1 MEKLRNL
8 LAFKFAKMRA
18 AWWQE
23 VALERYMQ
31 NGITREVAQTMVPY
45 YVPENLTLGEKDA
58 CVYFAMADECIRQM
72 EWATREGRDFESLDI
87 LDKPKLTIAPDDW
100 KPE

>member
-1 MEKLRNL
+1 VEKLRNL
-8 LAFKFAKMRA
+8 LAYKFAKMHA
-18 AWWQE
+18 DWWQE
-23 VALERYMQ
+23 K
-31 NGITREVAQTMVPY
+31 RE
-45 YVPENLTLGEKDA
+45 G
-58 CVYFAMADECIRQM
+58 VYSAMADECIRQM